1 MTKKK
6 LAIGNPSRK
15 TQQHEEQYGVRE
27 GFWLYL
33 LLGLMA
39 LFSAYMLHLHFN
51 GFVYLLN
58 IQSAMVGV
66 ALFLSPL
73 FALAFCILFIYK
85 HARGYRITLI
95 PKLVAYIL
103 AFSLVLIL
111 LIVIP
116 AGSQCTPTAT
126 SDCSLVFP
134 FILAALS
141 YSHTLEAAILAIFLL
156 AGTIALLLEEKRST

>member
-6 LAIGNPSRK
+6 LPIGSPPKK
-15 TQQHEEQYGVRE
+15 TQRPEEQYGIRE

-39 LFSAYMLHLHFN
+39 LFSGYILHLHFN
-51 GFVYLLN
+51 GFTYLLN
-58 IQSAMVGV
+58 IQSAIVGV
-66 ALFLSPL
+66 ALFLAPL
-73 FALAFCILFIYK
+73 FALVFCILFIYK
-85 HARGYRITLI
+85 HARGYKITLI

-103 AFSLVLIL
+103 AFGLVLIL

-116 AGSQCTPTAT
+116 ATSQCTPTAT

-134 FILAALS
+134 FILASLS
-141 YSHTLEAAILAIFLL
+141 YSHTVEAAVLAIFLL
-156 AGTIALLLEEKRST
+156 TGTIALLLEEKKST